1 MGVAAPSTIES
12 NFDRWPAKKEISDTC
27 CNVHLFGIVTAR
39 CRESATP
46 CFCIFGT
53 IGYVAGLR
61 KSNHSEVSMGGI
73 KNKLSKLSNKV
84 KNLLTSNQF
93 LPLDRSSASGTASR
107 STSGQPEVRRSEGG
121 RRSLPDEVINNKV
134 PLWLKGNVRRQSD
147 KGIVLTKYLGT
158 ACLSLA
164 ILSTLVFNIISSYS
178 YSKVNSNA
186 EPVNNSSTSALDS
199 IDPTGI
205 SISISS
211 YSSSSSTGSNDPN
224 LSLSIP
230 QGGGMATGRHTV
242 EVNVGSSIAS
252 YELRLSSK
260 TEETALVNEGISNLS
275 NTRIEP
281 IAGKYNASGE
291 TGLRNILAS
300 ESNNAWAYS
309 VDARSIAGA
318 IETGYVAPL
327 PSTNTPDIILSN
339 NGNNATTTN
348 IYYGAKVEHPEQL
361 LAGDYTAG
369 VVYTVVAELMPE
381 PRIGSVSPDQYAV
394 NDKIVGIWA
403 NDNGGLSYGFT
414 ALKKSGAIF
423 SYTYDSIFND
433 EFFEAPMQLDK
444 SVKYFTDYSTS
455 LQENSLAVTTDNQI
469 ITWNFSGSRNYGT
482 LGNGT
487 TNELRLPNYANITDS
502 IDGEP
507 KDAYTKLNR
516 VAVTTNTGKAYV
528 WGAGG
533 GNGTGN
539 TEVQLSPVDIS
550 QRFSLSDGDSIKS
563 IRFAYNRGMALSE
576 FGRVFELQADG
587 SIDEISDAFEL
598 NSEERV
604 TSISFAN
611 GRVSGQVYA
620 LALTTDNRVI
630 SWGCNSYGELGDGS
644 TSSSDM
650 PVDITGNFNLSNGDY
665 ISVIHTEENT
675 SASYAVSR
683 YGRVFA
689 WGNYNG
695 DDVIHS
701 TPADITDLFNGYS
714 IIQLS
719 GGWRYLAGLSDDGH
733 VYLPMLSKGDITSKF
748 DLPSLITLTGSNF
761 TNVNNVYIDL
771 NADGTMQSNEQCT
784 DLTVNSDTELT
795 CNVPMDDSIATGDY
809 TMYIETPYNYT
820 TTTFR
825 YENYGE

>member
-1 MGVAAPSTIES
+1 
-12 NFDRWPAKKEISDTC
+12 
-27 CNVHLFGIVTAR
+27 
-39 CRESATP
+39 
-46 CFCIFGT
+46 
-53 IGYVAGLR
+53 
-61 KSNHSEVSMGGI
+61 MGGI

-84 KNLLTSNQF
+84 KNLLTNNRF
-93 LPLDRSSASGTASR
+93 LPLDG
-107 STSGQPEVRRSEGG
+107 EGG
-121 RRSLPDEVINNKV
+121 RRSLPDKVTKAKSFCFTNTPHPMAMPSALPAVGEGNNK
-134 PLWLKGNVRRQSD
+134 PPFRKRRQMKSNRISIGGFD
-147 KGIVLTKYLGT
+147 RLVRITKYTSL
-158 ACLSLA
+158 ACLTLA
-164 ILSTLVFNIISSYS
+164 ILSTLVLNIISSYS
-178 YSKVNSNA
+178 YSKINSNA
-186 EPVNNSSTSALDS
+186 EPVSNGS
-199 IDPTGI
+199 IYTLANTANTELDPTGI

-211 YSSSSSTGSNDPN
+211 YPSSSSTGGNGPN

-230 QGGGMATGRHTV
+230 QGGGIATGRHTV
-242 EVNVGSSIAS
+242 EVNTGSSVAS

-275 NTRIEP
+275 NARIEP

-300 ESNNAWAYS
+300 ESNNTWAYS

-318 IETGYVAPL
+318 TETGYVAPL

-361 LAGDYTAG
+361 LAGDYTAD

-381 PRIGSVSPDQYAV
+381 PGIGSVSPDQYAV

-433 EFFEAPMQLDK
+433 ELFEAPMQLDK

-455 LQENSLAVTTDNQI
+455 LQGNSLAVTTDNQI

-487 TNELRLPNYANITDS
+487 TDELRLPNYANITDS
-502 IDGEP
+502 IDSEP

-620 LALTTDNRVI
+620 LALTTYNRVL
-630 SWGCNSYGELGDGS
+630 SWGSNRYGELGNGS
-644 TSSSDM
+644 TSGSDM
-650 PVDITGNFNLSNGDY
+650 PVDITSNFNLSNGDY

-701 TPADITDLFNGYS
+701 TPTDITDLFNGYS

-719 GGWRYLAGLSDDGH
+719 GGWWYLAGLSDDGH

-771 NADGTMQSNEQCT
+771 NADGTMQSDEQCA
-784 DLTVNSDTELT
+784 DLVVNSDSELT
-795 CNVPMDDSIATGDY
+795 CNVPTDNNIATGDY
-809 TMYIETPYNYT
+809 IMYIETPYNHT

-825 YENYGE
+825 YENYAE